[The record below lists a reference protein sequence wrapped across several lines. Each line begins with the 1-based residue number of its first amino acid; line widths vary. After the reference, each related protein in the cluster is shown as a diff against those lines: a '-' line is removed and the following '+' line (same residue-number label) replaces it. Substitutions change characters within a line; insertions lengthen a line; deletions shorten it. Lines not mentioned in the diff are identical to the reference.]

1 MFTDTKKTDK
11 TITFFN
17 DPSGWL
23 HQFFISEAILSL
35 LLVLCFIGIAYT
47 DVSGGNSMRFWLW
60 MVPVFAVAAITL
72 EWSRYIREDIDGF
85 SFIWHQFLHW
95 LAVFIA
101 LKVTFILLELGRL
114 SNDGASFVLMTIMS
128 LATFLAGIYIN
139 WRFIV
144 LGIFIALATV
154 IAAYLEAYVWLLIP
168 IVLAFI
174 AIIFLIRHFKF
185 RSYTKANN

>member
-1 MFTDTKKTDK
+1 MFTDTEKTDK

-23 HQFFISEAILSL
+23 HQFFISEAILSI

-60 MVPVFAVAAITL
+60 MVPVFAVAAIAL
-72 EWSRYIREDIDGF
+72 EWSRYIRENIDDF
-85 SFIWHQFLHW
+85 SFIWHQLLHW

-144 LGIFIALATV
+144 LGVFIALATV

-168 IVLAFI
+168 IVLTLI

-185 RSYTKANN
+185 RSYKKASN